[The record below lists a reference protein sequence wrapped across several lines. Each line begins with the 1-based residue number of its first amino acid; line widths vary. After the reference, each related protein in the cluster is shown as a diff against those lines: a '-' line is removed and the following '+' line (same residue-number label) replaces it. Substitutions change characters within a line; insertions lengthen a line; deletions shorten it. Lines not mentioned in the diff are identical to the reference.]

1 MNHPYSEKLLREVVE
16 SLQARVACLVR
27 QACDETCPGVRQSI
41 LDEAAALREDKEEI
55 RQLLA

>member
-1 MNHPYSEKLLREVVE
+1 MNHPYSEKLLREVAE
-16 SLQARVACLVR
+16 SLQERVYSLVR
-27 QACDETCPGVRQSI
+27 QAEKETCPGGRQRI

>member
-27 QACDETCPGVRQSI
+27 QADKEPCPGVRQSI
-41 LDEAAALREDKEEI
+41 LDEAAALCEDKKEI
-55 RQLLA
+55 LALLA

>member
-27 QACDETCPGVRQSI
+27 QADKEPCPGVRQSI